1 MSEPLIF
8 TLVGIA
14 VVAALIV
21 LVRVRSGN
29 TGRGNRR
36 AAAAAAVDDYRRKR
50 DKADLGLM
58 CPVCRAVAEPIAD
71 TRDRYRCIA
80 CGHEFGADLHEWKT
94 E

>member
-8 TLVGIA
+8 TLVGIVA
-14 VVAALIV
+14 IAALVV

-58 CPVCRAVAEPIAD
+58 CPVCRAIAEPISD
-71 TRDRYRCIA
+71 TRDRYRCVG
-80 CGHEFGADLHEWKT
+80 CGHEFGADLHEWKM

>member
-1 MSEPLIF
+1 MSQSLLV
-8 TLVGIA
+8 TLGGIA
-14 VVAALIV
+14 AVAAIFV
-21 LVRVRSGN
+21 LVRVRSRN
-29 TGRGNRR
+29 QGRGNRR

-71 TRDRYRCIA
+71 TRDRYRCVG
-80 CGHEFGADLHEWKT
+80 CGHEFGADLHEWKA